1 MNSIIELTDYY
12 SSNNYAPLKLV
23 ISKGKGVKVWDTDGK
38 QYIDCISGFQLQ
50 TKAIVIQQ
58 LLKAMTEQAS
68 KLSIIS
74 RVLYSDNLGKWE
86 EKICHLAKKDKV
98 LPLTL
103 VLKLLKQP
111 LKLLENGALKLKA
124 LLTDKLKSSL

>member
-38 QYIDCISGFQLQ
+38 QYIDCISGFSVANQGHCHP
-50 TKAIVIQQ
+50 TIV
-58 LLKAMTEQAS
+58 KAMTEQAS

-74 RVLYSDNLGKWE
+74 RVLYSDNLGKWK
-86 EKICHLAKKDKV
+86 EKKFVILLRKTKYTANFD
-98 LPLTL
+98 
-103 VLKLLKQP
+103 LKLLKQP
-111 LKLLENGALKLKA
+111 IECLKKWELKLKA

>member
-38 QYIDCISGFQLQ
+38 QYIDCISGFSVANQGHCHP
-50 TKAIVIQQ
+50 TIV
-58 LLKAMTEQAS
+58 KAMTEQAS

-74 RVLYSDNLGKWE
+74 RVLYSDNLGNG
-86 EKICHLAKKDKV
+86 KKKFV
-98 LPLTL
+98 I
-103 VLKLLKQP
+103 LLRKTKYSP
-111 LKLLENGALKLKA
+111 
-124 LLTDKLKSSL
+124 